1 MVETKL
7 LNVSTRSSESGN
19 DTSLLEI
26 KEEELWVGS
35 GYLSNE
41 GETTCR
47 SDLMSHK
54 NVHLPSC
61 FSPKSYERERRERGR
76 WEEKVSFGLP
86 GF

>member
-7 LNVSTRSSESGN
+7 LTISTRSSESGN
-19 DTSLLEI
+19 DASLLEI

-41 GETTCR
+41 GETTGR

-61 FSPKSYERERRERGR
+61 FSPESSQRKRRER
-76 WEEKVSFGLP
+76 SH
-86 GF
+86 